1 LVAWQ
6 HATLSL
12 WLARSLGDVVLS
24 LNGRTDAVSSLVAS
38 RRRRR
43 RRCVVA
49 SIFLVVHRAMRPSVG
64 RAGTAPLCSPAAL
77 PHTHTHTHTLI
88 YASSSCER
96 ETAGRPPP
104 PSPACCSC
112 WLPDDVVSAIAS
124 TRPSFLPLS
133 VVVYSKALVVVVVV
147 LPASPRTRLGRAGV
161 RQLNQNVDSTL
172 SGQYPQQVIGTITM
186 LCNDPR
192 RTARPAPER
201 IRRVVLSERFRIL
214 LTVNYLHAHTAQI
227 PFRRV
232 LTFAIE

>member
-1 LVAWQ
+1 MIGGVA
-6 HATLSL
+6 ACDIVSV
-12 WLARSLGDVVLS
+12 AGSFVGRCRAIAE
-24 LNGRTDAVSSLVAS
+24 RTDGRCEFVGCIPAAAAAALRRRVDIS
-38 RRRRR
+38 RRSSSD
-43 RRCVVA
+43 A
-49 SIFLVVHRAMRPSVG
+49 SVG
-64 RAGTAPLCSPAAL
+64 RSSWHSSALLACCPA
-77 PHTHTHTHTLI
+77 THTHTLI